1 MCQKIKDIID
11 DITFSIKQNELA
23 KIMLILLLV
32 ISISAFSIF
41 FIEKNKNAEFKSLF
55 DSMWYTIVTLSTVG
69 YGDKAPITTKGRL
82 VGILIILFGV
92 AITGAVTGRIASA
105 LVEKELKVGQGLG
118 TLNKLENHFII
129 CGWKPELPSI
139 ILDILKVNPGLKMD
153 HIVLI
158 STIDPQRI
166 QDLKAD
172 RKFAKLHFI
181 YGDYTDESVLMRANI
196 KKAKTIILI
205 ADHTNPG
212 ATAHEI
218 DSKTVMAVMTID
230 NITKEIYTCAE
241 IYDSKFEK
249 YLKLSYC
256 DEIILS
262 RDYSRIMLA
271 NASSTTGVSHVINE
285 LIDVNS
291 PTPVKVIDFPEEFI
305 GSTYEELFNYYK
317 EKYQFLLIGLLENT
331 GNIYQRKK
339 EALKEAQKT
348 PDISK
353 LVDNLQNVKRIKPNE
368 PVINPDSDYVIKRHS
383 KAIIIPKKK
392 EKKEG

>member
-1 MCQKIKDIID
+1 MYQKIKDKID
-11 DITFSIKQNELA
+11 SITFSIKQSGLT
-23 KIMLILLLV
+23 KIILILLLV

-55 DSMWYTIVTLSTVG
+55 DSIWYTIVTLSTVG
-69 YGDKAPITTKGRL
+69 YGDKAPLTTEGRL

-105 LVEKELKVGQGLG
+105 LVEKQLKAGQGLG

-158 STIDPQRI
+158 SAIDPQRI

-205 ADHTNPG
+205 ADHTSPG

-271 NASSTTGVSHVINE
+271 NASSTTGISHVINE